1 MIFHVIGD
9 LFTDGRQFKHLVLD
23 GRIVGLLSQ
32 LQIHDRLV
40 AEIVSPIHVCNPL
53 RGVDNHKHETGG
65 SFLPKSKAPDC
76 SEARVRRGTSARTDT
91 IAPMEKLG
99 ANPNDHQRH
108 RKADTQR
115 ATNRQRECRK
125 QIVFGLNLTSGH
137 GHNSIEPP
145 GAVDPQQNN

>member
-1 MIFHVIGD
+1 MSRRPPSTYLTAD
-9 LFTDGRQFKHLVLD
+9 ELKQ
-23 GRIVGLLSQ
+23 
-32 LQIHDRLV
+32 
-40 AEIVSPIHVCNPL
+40 IVSPIHVCTI
-53 RGVDNHKHETGG
+53 RWGGVDNQKHETGG

-76 SEARVRRGTSARTDT
+76 SEARVRRGTSTRTDT

-137 GHNSIEPP
+137 AATPVEPP
-145 GAVDPQQNN
+145 GAVDPQRNN